1 MDPLFPAPPRRRR
14 MPRVLPGVATVLLV
28 MISATPASATG
39 PRATPPAHPDAIA
52 LRNGCFVSTA
62 AYLAR
67 FQAEFPQERA
77 VSLTVELRDYDG
89 QHTIAVVSWRGAWW
103 GRDSQLGVFPVGP
116 TVAAQPAPQRLEA
129 PASAALARQA
139 LREEKRGHDPYGRRP
154 TTPLSP
160 AERAAMVREAAAILP
175 QASELFWVAIDRDE
189 VPLLFFRPD
198 PDWVA
203 VYDPLTGTARA
214 RCPAGSPGEIV
225 KAVALR
231 LGYRAELG
239 RRDPA
244 PGLGSRVAAR

>member
-1 MDPLFPAPPRRRR
+1 
-14 MPRVLPGVATVLLV
+14 VAALLLV
-28 MISATPASATG
+28 MISVTSASAAG
-39 PRATPPAHPDAIA
+39 PRGTPPAHPDAIA

-77 VSLTVELRDYDG
+77 VSLNVELRDYDG

-103 GRDSQLGVFPVGP
+103 GRDSQLGVFPLGP

-129 PASAALARQA
+129 TASAALARHA

-154 TTPLSP
+154 ATPVSQP
-160 AERAAMVREAAAILP
+160 ERAAMVREAAAILP
-175 QASELFWVAIDRDE
+175 QASELFWVAGDRAE
-189 VPLLFFRPD
+189 VPLLFFRPE

-214 RCPAGSPGEIV
+214 RCVAGSPGEIV
-225 KAVALR
+225 KAIALR
-231 LGYRAELG
+231 LGYPAEFV
-239 RRDPA
+239 RRDPTPA
-244 PGLGSRVAAR
+244 LGPRVAVR

>member
-1 MDPLFPAPPRRRR
+1 MT
-14 MPRVLPGVATVLLV
+14 RVLPGVAALLLV
-28 MISATPASATG
+28 MISAPAASAAG

-67 FQAEFPQERA
+67 FQAEFPHERA
-77 VSLTVELRDYDG
+77 ASLTVELRDYDG

-103 GRDSQLGVFPVGP
+103 GRDSALGVFPLGA
-116 TVAAQPAPQRLEA
+116 TVAAQPAPERLQA
-129 PASAALARQA
+129 TASAALARQA
-139 LREEKRGHDPYGRRP
+139 QREEKRGHDPYGKHP
-154 TTPLSP
+154 TTLLSP

-175 QASELFWVAIDRDE
+175 QASELFWVAVDRDE

-198 PDWVA
+198 PEWVA

-214 RCPAGSPGEIV
+214 RCGVGSPGEIV
-225 KAVALR
+225 RAVALR
-231 LGYRAELG
+231 LGYRAEFV

-244 PGLGSRVAAR
+244 PALGPRVAAR

>member
-1 MDPLFPAPPRRRR
+1 MDPISQPPLRHRRTT
-14 MPRVLPGVATVLLV
+14 RVLPYVAAFLLV
-28 MISATPASATG
+28 MISATPASAAG

-67 FQAEFPQERA
+67 FQAEYPQERA
-77 VSLTVELRDYDG
+77 APLTVELRDYDG

-103 GRDSQLGVFPVGP
+103 GRDSSLGVFPLGA
-116 TVAAQPAPQRLEA
+116 TVAAQPAPERLHA
-129 PASAALARQA
+129 TASAALARQA
-139 LREEKRGHDPYGRRP
+139 IREERRGHDPYGKHP
-154 TTPLSP
+154 TTPLSQP
-160 AERAAMVREAAAILP
+160 ERAAMVREAATILP
-175 QASELFWVAIDRDE
+175 QASELFWVASDRDE

-198 PDWVA
+198 PDWIA

-214 RCPAGSPGEIV
+214 RCPAGSPGEII

-231 LGYRAELG
+231 LGYRAEHV

-244 PGLGSRVAAR
+244 PALGPRVAAR